1 MSLRCEVR
9 AGPSSEPDSKKSA
22 RPTVILADDH
32 EAILAQASQLLEPYF
47 EVIAVVRDG
56 KAAVAAVQQRP
67 PDLVLLDMA
76 MPMLDGIDAVRELH
90 RLGYDG
96 KIAFLTV
103 QDDPMFVK
111 VALDIGASA
120 YILKK
125 SMFTDLVHGIERA
138 IAGETYLSS
147 ALRTP
152 PRHPKFDQGNCPRK
166 NN

>member
-1 MSLRCEVR
+1 MSLRCDVR

-56 KAAVAAVQQRP
+56 KSAVAAVQQRP

-125 SMFTDLVHGIERA
+125 SMFTDLVNGIERA